1 PRLTG
6 AARAQAPTRPPAP
19 QPGRPASSA
28 SRGVKFTASGGKT
41 VLGSTAPTPQRSGSP
56 PPAASVMEAMVP
68 HKAGDRPPELSRA
81 RLAPGQVTFMR
92 LRLALRAADLAV
104 AHP

>member
-1 PRLTG
+1 
-6 AARAQAPTRPPAP
+6 
-19 QPGRPASSA
+19 
-28 SRGVKFTASGGKT
+28 
-41 VLGSTAPTPQRSGSP
+41 
-56 PPAASVMEAMVP
+56 MEAMVP